1 MDLQTAFDAA
11 SKVLFGQPL
20 GKLEE
25 FAPYL
30 SEMMLPYRTVPS
42 SVSGK
47 AVMLSNPYYPKGAAA
62 VSQEELVQSKPASFS
77 PNDIKDIDSLFRAA
91 SENAVFCGNKT
102 FGRNSDVSEVD
113 NAVDCVLVHHSHNTR
128 NVKYAAHCSHMRE
141 SEHVFGCT
149 GFPKSAFSMRVWWG
163 VGSNRCFESYYGV
176 NLSETYYCFNCVDC
190 SNVIFGFNLRAKRN
204 VIGGLQL
211 TKERYAGLKGKLVS
225 EMAGELRRKKR
236 LFSVPDIASFGRHA
250 DEIPADKESRD
261 SPVPPK
267 VESAFSSTAK
277 IVLGQERSGVKKYSK
292 WLTTRAVGFRKVKGA
307 FSTPAYKVD
316 FMPLI
321 GRIPADRLATLSE
334 AMEHTRKN
342 PIAIGENETP
352 SLREILSRV
361 SKNAIFSLE
370 FVGGLAD
377 NVADTPHIFGGS
389 NIYRILDVTEG
400 KDSAYTSTCVQSEHI
415 FGGYLRALDSQFCI
429 NCYDITK
436 CKGCF
441 EVDSSYSCRDSYFCH
456 NCENVSDSMFCFN
469 AKALQYAVCNVLV
482 GREEFMRLKKMLLE
496 YLNNQ
501 LDKSCEI
508 KESVFS
514 LGAAPGAKKK

>member
-1 MDLQTAFDAA
+1 MDLQSAFDAT

-20 GKLEE
+20 GALED

-30 SEMMLPYRTVPS
+30 SEMMLPYSTVPS

-47 AVMLSNPYYPKGAAA
+47 AVMLSNPFYPAGAAA
-62 VSQEELVQSKPASFS
+62 VSQEELPQLPPKPFS
-77 PNDIKDIDSLFRAA
+77 PNDIKDVDSLFRAA

-102 FGRNSDVSEVD
+102 FGRNADLSGVD
-113 NAVDCVLVHHSHNTR
+113 NAVDCVCVKHAHNVR
-128 NVKYAAHCSHMRE
+128 NVKYAAHVSYMRE

-163 VGSNRCFESYYGV
+163 VGSARCFESYYGV

-211 TKERYAGLKGKLVS
+211 SRERYSALRNKLVS

-236 LFSVPDIASFGRHA
+236 LFSVPDIASFGRHER
-250 DEIPADKESRD
+250 DIPADEKSAD
-261 SPVPPK
+261 SPVPQK
-267 VESAFSSTAK
+267 VESAFSSTMK
-277 IVLGQERSGVKKYSK
+277 IVLGKERSGVRKYSE
-292 WLTTRAVGFRKVKGA
+292 WLTTRAVKFRKVKGA
-307 FSTPAYKVD
+307 FGTPAYKVD
-316 FMPLI
+316 YSPFLAK
-321 GRIPADRLATLSE
+321 IPADRLATLQE
-334 AMEHTRKN
+334 AEEHALRN
-342 PIAIGENETP
+342 PIAIGDSESP
-352 SLREILSRV
+352 SLQELLLRV
-361 SKNAIFSLE
+361 SKKAIFSLE
-370 FVGGLAD
+370 FVGGISD

-389 NIYRILDVTEG
+389 NIYHILDVTEG
-400 KDSAYTSTCVQSEHI
+400 KDSAYASTCVQSEHI
-415 FGGYLRALDSQFCI
+415 FGGYLRALGSQFCI
-429 NCYDITK
+429 NCYDMVN

-469 AKALQYAVCNVLV
+469 AKALQYAVCNKVV
-482 GREEFMRLKKMLLE
+482 GKAEFLRLKRMLLE
-496 YLNNQ
+496 HLNAE
-501 LDKSCEI
+501 LDKDCSI

-514 LGAAPGAKKK
+514 LGAASAGKKK